1 MMKQSYFYIGINV
14 LLSSLLISAP
24 LHASNEVL
32 SVDRGSLQGMEFMFE
47 NDAKITP
54 KNSNFT
60 LVNSVL
66 MSSEAGTRVAVV
78 TIRNDATGSR
88 ILQADHI
95 MALFADGKRLSPIG
109 LSDNLKLEDGEQRS
123 ITISFGADDF
133 PILAIYTSNNLNN

>member
-1 MMKQSYFYIGINV
+1 MKHKNLFMGINLLLTGL
-14 LLSSLLISAP
+14 LLSTP

-54 KNSNFT
+54 RNSNFT
-60 LVNSVL
+60 VVNSVL

-78 TIRNDATGSR
+78 TIRNDASGSR
-88 ILQADHI
+88 ILQAEHI

-109 LSDNLKLEDGEQRS
+109 LADSLKLEDGEQRS
-123 ITISFGADDF
+123 ITISFGSDDF